1 MSNIYRLGRNSHLSE
16 IGQNHSD
23 LVGLI
28 YESALDRDS
37 WPGLL
42 QLLADSMHSKAAVFR
57 VSDVVNDK
65 ALTGLSFGHDDSY
78 MKQYREYYIHNDP
91 YRPALKRY
99 PAGKFY
105 PGQVAISYEEV
116 EKHEFFND
124 MLVRNGMYYTLG
136 GFAMRDHALAYQVI
150 VQRGKEAGDFS
161 QQEIDQFNRL
171 IPHFQ
176 RAFKIN
182 QHIATIEHHGEIIE
196 ASLDQLSIGVL
207 LIDEEGV
214 AFHMNKKAEEI
225 IATQVGV
232 SLVSGR
238 LVASSLSESARLRQ
252 IISNAI
258 GRLSDGEMAV
268 GEAMSLMNSA
278 VDMKP
283 LSILVTPLNSRNR
296 EQLSFLH
303 RRAAAAVFV
312 GSPSQ
317 TRQPNEEVIR
327 MLYGL
332 TEAEARLASALA
344 MGHSLNEICSFYRI
358 SIHTARSHLKTVF
371 EKTGCSR
378 QAELVKLIL
387 TSSAAL

>member
-1 MSNIYRLGRNSHLSE
+1 MSE
-16 IGQNHSD
+16 ISQNHSD

-37 WPGLL
+37 WPVLL

-57 VSDVVNDK
+57 VSDVVNDQ
-65 ALTGLSFGHDDSY
+65 ALMGVTFGHDDAYLKS
-78 MKQYREYYIHNDP
+78 YREHYIHDDP
-91 YRPALKRY
+91 YRPVLKRF
-99 PAGKFY
+99 PSGKFY
-105 PGQVAISYEEV
+105 PGQVAISYKEA

-136 GFAMRDHALAYQVI
+136 GFAMRDHSLAYQVV
-150 VQRGKEAGDFS
+150 VQRGKESGDFS
-161 QQEIDQFNRL
+161 QEEIDQFNRL

-176 RAFKIN
+176 CAFKIN
-182 QHIATIEHHGEIIE
+182 QHIAKIEHHCEIIE
-196 ASLDQLSIGVL
+196 ESLDQLSIGVL

-214 AFHMNKKAEEI
+214 AFHLNKKADEI
-225 IATQVGV
+225 IAAQEGL

-238 LVASSLSESARLRQ
+238 LVASSLSESSRLQQ

-258 GRLSDGEMAV
+258 GHLTDGGMAV
-268 GEAMSLMNSA
+268 GEAMSLINSS
-278 VDMKP
+278 VGMKP
-283 LSILVTPLNSRNR
+283 LSILVTPLNAKNR
-296 EQLSFLH
+296 EQLSFLN
-303 RRAAAAVFV
+303 RRASAAVFI

-317 TRQPNEEVIR
+317 TEQPNVDIIR

-332 TEAEARLASALA
+332 TEAEARLTSALA
-344 MGHSLNEICSFYRI
+344 MGHNLNEICSFYRI

-387 TSSAAL
+387 TSPAAL

>member
-1 MSNIYRLGRNSHLSE
+1 LSE

-37 WPGLL
+37 WPELL

-57 VSDVVNDK
+57 VSDVVSDE
-65 ALTGLSFGHDDSY
+65 ALMGVSFGHDDSY
-78 MKQYREYYIHNDP
+78 MRQYREHYIHNDP
-91 YRPALKRY
+91 YRPALKHY

-105 PGQVAISYEEV
+105 PGQAAIPYKEV

-124 MLVRNGMYYTLG
+124 LLVQNGLYYTLG
-136 GFAMRDHALAYQVI
+136 GFAMRDNALAYQVI

-182 QHIATIEHHGEIIE
+182 QHIAKIEHHGEIVE
-196 ASLDQLSIGVL
+196 ESLDQLSIGVL

-214 AFHMNKKAEEI
+214 AFHLNKKADEI
-225 IATQVGV
+225 IAAQEGL

-238 LVASSLSESARLRQ
+238 LVTSSLSDSARLQ
-252 IISNAI
+252 KIISNAI
-258 GRLSDGEMAV
+258 GHMTDGEMAV
-268 GEAMSLMNSA
+268 GEAMSLMNSS

-283 LSILVTPLNSRNR
+283 VSILVTPLNAKNR

-303 RRAAAAVFV
+303 RRASAAVFI

-317 TRQPNEEVIR
+317 AEQPNVDIIR

-332 TEAEARLASALA
+332 TEAEARLTSALA
-344 MGHSLNEICSFYRI
+344 MGHNLNEICSFYMI
-358 SIHTARSHLKTVF
+358 TIHTARSHLKTVF

-387 TSSAAL
+387 TSPAAL